1 MAVENILSRR
11 DRKKQKTQEALE
23 TTAWRLFQRKGYDQ
37 TTIEDITEAV
47 DVSTRTFFRYFDS
60 KEAVLFGD
68 WRSNL
73 PIVSELILARPS
85 EEPPVVAL
93 YEASKELVDL
103 YMAERSKVLM
113 RKKLAATSK
122 YIGDYE
128 RNIVFAALE
137 ETVTQALAERLDADP
152 ETDLRPSLYAS
163 VAVGTFY
170 TAKKVWLANEGKV
183 SMHDLLEQAFKYLT
197 GRADIDS
204 APPSA
209 QPDYSELPE

>member
-1 MAVENILSRR
+1 MSIEKILSRR
-11 DRKKQKTQEALE
+11 DRKKKKTQESLE
-23 TTAWRLFQRKGYDQ
+23 STAWRLFQRKGYDQ

-73 PIVSELILARPS
+73 PIVSELILARPP
-85 EEPPVVAL
+85 EEPPIVAL
-93 YEASKELVDL
+93 YEASKELVEL

-128 RNIVFAALE
+128 RNVIFATLE
-137 ETVTQALAERLDADP
+137 ETVTQALAKRLNLDP
-152 ETDLRPSLYAS
+152 ETDLLPSLYAS
-163 VAVGTFY
+163 VAVSAFY
-170 TAKKVWLANEGKV
+170 TTKTVWVANDGEAPLQ
-183 SMHDLLEQAFKYLT
+183 DLLEQAFKYLT
-197 GRADIDS
+197 GQTEID
-204 APPSA
+204 PGRPST
-209 QPDYSELPE
+209 

>member
-1 MAVENILSRR
+1 MSIEKILSRR
-11 DRKKQKTQEALE
+11 DRKKKKTQEALE
-23 TTAWRLFQRKGYDQ
+23 ATAWRLFQRKGYDQ

-73 PIVSELILARPS
+73 PIVSELILARPPG
-85 EEPPVVAL
+85 EPPIVAL
-93 YEASKELVDL
+93 YEASKELVEL

-128 RNIVFAALE
+128 RNVVFAALE
-137 ETVTQALAERLDADP
+137 ETVTQALAQRLNLDP
-152 ETDLRPSLYAS
+152 ETDLLPSLYAS
-163 VAVGTFY
+163 VAVGAFY
-170 TAKKVWLANEGKV
+170 TTKTVWVANGGQA
-183 SMHDLLEQAFKYLT
+183 SLQDMLEQAFEYLT
-197 GRADIDS
+197 GQTAVDAGR
-204 APPSA
+204 PST
-209 QPDYSELPE
+209 

>member
-1 MAVENILSRR
+1 MSIEKILSRR
-11 DRKKQKTQEALE
+11 DRKKRKTQESLE
-23 TTAWRLFQRKGYDQ
+23 ATAWRLFQRKGYDQ

-73 PIVSELILARPS
+73 PIVSELILARPP
-85 EEPPVVAL
+85 EEPPIVAL
-93 YEASKELVDL
+93 YEASKELVEL

-128 RNIVFAALE
+128 RNVIFTALE
-137 ETVTQALAERLDADP
+137 ETVTQALAQRLNLDP
-152 ETDLRPSLYAS
+152 ETDLLPSLYAS
-163 VAVGTFY
+163 VAVSAFY
-170 TAKKVWLANEGKV
+170 TTKTVWVANDGEAPLQ
-183 SMHDLLEQAFKYLT
+183 DLLEQAYRYFT
-197 GRADIDS
+197 N
-204 APPSA
+204 PSGA
-209 QPDYSELPE
+209 ETD

>member
-1 MAVENILSRR
+1 MAIDKIISRR
-11 DRKKQKTQEALE
+11 DRKKKRTQEALE

-47 DVSTRTFFRYFDS
+47 DVSIRTFFRYFDS

-68 WRSNL
+68 WRSKL
-73 PIVSELILARPS
+73 PIVSELILSRPP
-85 EEPPVVAL
+85 EEPPILAL

-128 RNIVFAALE
+128 RNVIFAALE
-137 ETVTQALAERLDADP
+137 ETVTQALARRLDLDP
-152 ETDLRPSLYAS
+152 QTDLLPSLYAS
-163 VAVGTFY
+163 VAVSAFY
-170 TAKKVWLANEGKV
+170 ATKTGWVANDGKA
-183 SMHDLLEQAFKYLT
+183 SLQDMLEQSFKYLT
-197 GRADIDS
+197 G
-204 APPSA
+204 
-209 QPDYSELPE
+209 

>member
-1 MAVENILSRR
+1 MSIEKILSRR
-11 DRKKQKTQEALE
+11 DRKKKKTQESLE
-23 TTAWRLFQRKGYDQ
+23 ATAWRLFQRKGYDQ

-73 PIVSELILARPS
+73 PIVSELILARPPQ
-85 EEPPVVAL
+85 EPPVVAL
-93 YEASKELVDL
+93 YEASKELVEL

-128 RNIVFAALE
+128 RNVVFAALE
-137 ETVTQALAERLDADP
+137 ETVTQALAKRLDADP
-152 ETDLRPSLYAS
+152 QTDLRPSLYAT
-163 VAVGTFY
+163 VAVGAFY
-170 TAKKVWLANEGKV
+170 AAKQVWVANDGQT
-183 SMHDLLEQAFKYLT
+183 SLQDLLKEAFEIMKSQASLLENQQ
-197 GRADIDS
+197 S
-204 APPSA
+204 
-209 QPDYSELPE
+209 

>member
-1 MAVENILSRR
+1 MSIEKILSRR
-11 DRKKQKTQEALE
+11 DRKKKKTQEALE
-23 TTAWRLFQRKGYDQ
+23 ATAWRLFQRKGYDQ

-73 PIVSELILARPS
+73 PIVYEIIMSRPP
-85 EEPPVVAL
+85 EEPPFEAL
-93 YEASKELVDL
+93 YEASKELVEL

-128 RNIVFAALE
+128 RNVIFAALE
-137 ETVTQALAERLDADP
+137 ETVTKALAKRLDADP

-163 VAVGTFY
+163 VAVSAFY
-170 TAKKVWLANEGKV
+170 AAKLVWLANDGQV
-183 SMHDLLEQAFKYLT
+183 SLQDLIDQAYEYLT
-197 GRADIDS
+197 GQA
-204 APPSA
+204 AA
-209 QPDYSELPE
+209 QPERNKVPK